1 MRTLWGLVKSWHS
14 GTDKTTGWDNG
25 VLLRFDL
32 DTSHR
37 FFHWKDWKFLKVF
50 TGDTSHCS
58 FSDWTFLKVFIG
70 ETSHHFFALKIL
82 EILKSFHRWHCFFRW
97 KDCKSLKVFT
107 GETSRWC
114 PLTVHSLQQEKGAR
128 NTDDCETLSAWRHIQ
143 IAIDFIWRHFQIA
156 IKFSRQLLLAS
167 SAKCRES
174 LSRDL
179 KIEKF
184 ANRWLKESKDKTTR
198 WEKGRKMDA
207 PKVYPQR
214 VLAKIQNNWFGL
226 INLSIALPFW
236 LINIF

>member
-1 MRTLWGLVKSWHS
+1 MKQATI
-14 GTDKTTGWDNG
+14 
-25 VLLRFDL
+25 
-32 DTSHR
+32 
-37 FFHWKDWKFLKVF
+37 FL
-50 TGDTSHCS
+50 
-58 FSDWTFLKVFIG
+58 
-70 ETSHHFFALKIL
+70 ALKIL